1 MITTVEELEQEAFS
15 QMQIRFSNAGELQS
29 FLKIS
34 QSTARNYYLGLVNHI
49 AKEKLFEIADALN
62 IPYKITNQED

>member
-15 QMQIRFSNAGELQS
+15 QMQIRFSDAGELQN

-34 QSTARNYYLGLVNHI
+34 ASTARNYHKGLVKHI
-49 AKEKLFEIADALN
+49 EKENLFAIADQLN
-62 IPYKITNQED
+62 IPYRITNQD